1 MRATFIETTGFTES
15 IVDLLSDHA
24 YALLQQALL
33 KRPDAGKVIP
43 GCNGL
48 RKYRTPDPKRGK
60 GKRGGV
66 RVIYLHV
73 PGADCFYMLDLYDK
87 DEQEDLTASEK
98 KQLRAL
104 AEKLK
109 QEALAAH
116 WRTVKENQ

>member
-1 MRATFIETTGFTES
+1 MKATFIETTGFTES

-33 KRPDAGKVIP
+33 KRPDAGKVMP

-73 PGADCFYMLDLYDK
+73 PG
-87 DEQEDLTASEK
+87 LTVFTCSIFTIK
-98 KQLRAL
+98 TNRKISLQVRRNSCG
-104 AEKLK
+104 
-109 QEALAAH
+109 H
-116 WRTVKENQ
+116 WRKS